1 MNIQSIKAKLTKAIP
16 GIGIGLLVIG
26 QQSCSDFLDI
36 LPMNDVVLENF
47 WTEKADV
54 SSVVNSCYETF
65 EHTDA
70 LVRMGVWGEL
80 RSDNLKA
87 GSSVS
92 NNVNEILKENLLP
105 SNDLCNWAKFY
116 EAINRC
122 NTVCHYA
129 PIVQAIDPNYTEEE
143 MRANVAEVT
152 TLRALAYFYLIR
164 TFRDVPYSTQP
175 SIDDTQT
182 YILPATKF
190 EDVLDSLITDLERVK
205 GDAVRRYYVDESNN
219 AYINSSRITRWAVH
233 ALLADLYLWKGDW
246 DNAIINCDAVIDYK
260 RLQYEEMV
268 EREGQVKNIGLIDS
282 IPMILE
288 RPIGSGGNT
297 KYGDAYNAIFGQGN
311 SFESIFE
318 LYFLKNPT
326 QNDPKNTWVNGYYCT
341 SNNNIGQLSCPDFLG
356 KDVGSGSNAIFKKTD
371 GRFCESI
378 QLSNST
384 YAITKYVYN
393 SVSYTTQNINKDTDF
408 GIIGNRSGSNYGL
421 TANWIFYRL
430 SDMLLIKAE
439 ALIERNAEGDL
450 SQAFALINTV
460 NKRANDVEGS
470 NRSST
475 LKASDYVNSQA
486 AMEQLVLEERQR
498 EFLFEGKRWYDL
510 VRFARRDG
518 NNTRLTDL
526 ATRKLLENANAIK
539 IKLAD
544 PNIIYFPYHRNELK
558 VNPLLKQNPAFGN
571 DEDTELNR

>member
-1 MNIQSIKAKLTKAIP
+1 MITKNIKKYLIAGSMCC
-16 GIGIGLLVIG
+16 GLVVATS
-26 QQSCSDFLDI
+26 SCSDFLEI
-36 LPMNDVVLENF
+36 LPMNEVVLENF

-54 SSVVNSCYETF
+54 TSVMNSCYETF
-65 EHTDA
+65 EHSDM

-80 RSDNLKA
+80 RSDNLKG
-87 GSSVS
+87 GSDVP
-92 NNVNEILKENLLP
+92 NNINEILKENLLP
-105 SNDLCNWAKFY
+105 SNDMCNWAKFY

-122 NTVCHYA
+122 NTVCYYA
-129 PIVQAIDPNYTEEE
+129 PQVQAIDPNYTEDE
-143 MRANVAEVT
+143 MRANVAEAT

-175 SIDDTQT
+175 SVDDTQT

-190 EDVLDSLITDLERVK
+190 DDVLDSLITDLEGVK
-205 GDAVRRYYVDESNN
+205 GDAVRRYYVDESNK
-219 AYINSSRITRWAVH
+219 AYVNSSKITRWAIH

-246 DNAIINCDAVIDYK
+246 DNAIRNCDIVIDFK
-260 RLQYEEMV
+260 RQQYEEMV
-268 EREGQVKNIGLIDS
+268 EREGQVNNIALIDS

-288 RPIGSGGNT
+288 KPVGSTLYGNT
-297 KYGDAYNAIFGQGN
+297 YNEIFGGGN

-318 LYFLKNPT
+318 LYFQAN
-326 QNDPKNTWVNGYYCT
+326 QNQTNSWIGTYYT
-341 SNNNIGQLSCPDFLG
+341 NAQNSIVGRLSCPDFLA
-356 KDVGSGSNAIFKKTD
+356 KDVVTGNNPVFKKTD
-371 GRFCESI
+371 GRIYEST
-378 QLSNST
+378 QLSSST
-384 YAITKYVYN
+384 YGITKYVLS
-393 SVSYTTQNINKDTDF
+393 SVSYTTQNVNTENDLKITRQRN
-408 GIIGNRSGSNYGL
+408 SG
-421 TANWIFYRL
+421 TAANWIFYRL

-450 SQAFALINTV
+450 DAAFTLINTV
-460 NKRANDVEGS
+460 NKRANDVDGS

-475 LKASDYVNSQA
+475 LKASDYTDSQA

-498 EFLFEGKRWYDL
+498 EFLFEGKRWFDL

-518 NNTRLTDL
+518 NNTRLVDL
-526 ATRKLLENANAIK
+526 ATRKLLENVNATK

-544 PNIIYFPYHRNELK
+544 PNIIYFPYYRNELK